1 MKRTIVQCLLMIV
14 LASIPGLRA
23 IRAQESDT
31 RSAQASVEAWLSLI
45 DRQSYAASWDEAA
58 GLFKNAITQEQWKT
72 AVQTARTPFGQL
84 KSRALKSATSA
95 TTLPGAPDGEYVVF
109 QFNTSFEQKAAAVE
123 TVTTIREKDGQW
135 RVGGYFVR

>member
-14 LASIPGLRA
+14 LASIPGLHA

-31 RSAQASVEAWLSLI
+31 RPAQASVEAWLSLI

-58 GLFKNAITQEQWKT
+58 GLFKNAITQEQWRT
-72 AVQTARTPFGQL
+72 AVQTARAPFGQL

-123 TVTTIREKDGQW
+123 TVTAIREKDGQW
-135 RVGGYFVR
+135 RVGGYFIR